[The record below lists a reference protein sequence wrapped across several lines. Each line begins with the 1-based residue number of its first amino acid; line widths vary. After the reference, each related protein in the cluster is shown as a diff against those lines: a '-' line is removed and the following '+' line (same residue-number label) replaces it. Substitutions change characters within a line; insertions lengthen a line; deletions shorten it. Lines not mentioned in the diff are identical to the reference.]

1 MPAATKLLLLESEP
15 KSRSA
20 TSEVIHSAYA
30 QAVALYDACVRH
42 ARVRTAT
49 PVAPARRASASNES
63 KIQVGPLND
72 DIPYDDIPCD
82 FLAYLESRLG
92 TDRDATTEMLS
103 EWLAAYE
110 PQRRSGA
117 ARAVGI

>member
-20 TSEVIHSAYA
+20 TSEVVRNAYA

-42 ARVRTAT
+42 ARVHTAT
-49 PVAPARRASASNES
+49 PVAPARPASASHES
-63 KIQVGPLND
+63 KVQVAPLND
-72 DIPYDDIPCD
+72 GIPYDDIPCD
-82 FLAYLESRLG
+82 FLSYLEWRLG
-92 TDRDATTEMLS
+92 NDRDTTTEMLS

-110 PQRRSGA
+110 SQRRSGA
-117 ARAVGI
+117 ARAVET